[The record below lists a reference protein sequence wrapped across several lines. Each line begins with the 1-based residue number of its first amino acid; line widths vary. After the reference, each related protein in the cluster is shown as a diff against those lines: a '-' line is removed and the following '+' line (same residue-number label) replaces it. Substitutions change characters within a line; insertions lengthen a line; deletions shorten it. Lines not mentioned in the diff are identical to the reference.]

1 MSPDDVSY
9 LSENGIES
17 GTHGLSHESLANLP
31 VKDQVNELTKSFQ
44 FLDTVTDLRTNR
56 LIAYPFGSD
65 SEKTLEIARSL
76 GVKIGVV
83 HRGAKLAELSNDAS
97 EHLELDRIDIMFFDK
112 FMNGEFD

>member
-17 GTHGLSHESLANLP
+17 GTHGLSHEWLANLP